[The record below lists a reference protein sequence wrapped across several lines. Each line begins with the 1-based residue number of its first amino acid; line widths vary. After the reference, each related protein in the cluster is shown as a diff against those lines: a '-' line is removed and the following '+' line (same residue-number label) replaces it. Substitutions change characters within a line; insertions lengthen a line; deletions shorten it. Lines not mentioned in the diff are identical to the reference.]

1 MSTKLIDRKLPDYT
15 KGEEL
20 FNMISHIVG
29 AAFGLF
35 ALIICVA
42 ISAYH
47 HDIVGIV
54 ASSIYGTS
62 LILLYTMS
70 SLYHGLTHPF
80 AKRLFQIFDHCAIY
94 FLIAGTYTPV
104 ALVAIRSH
112 FPMWGWLI
120 FGLQWV
126 LACIAITLTAIDLR
140 RFQIISMI
148 CYIFMGWMIILFYPI
163 IIPSL
168 GANAFTYMLVGG
180 ILYTIGAVLYG
191 IGKRKRYMH
200 NVFHVFVLVASFVQ
214 FLGIVLYIL

>member
-29 AAFGLF
+29 AAFALF

-47 HDIVGIV
+47 HDMLGIV
-54 ASSIYGTS
+54 ASSIYGIS
-62 LILLYTMS
+62 MILLYTMS

-104 ALVAIRSH
+104 ALVGIRAQ

-120 FGLQWV
+120 FGLQWA
-126 LACIAITLTAIDLR
+126 LAAVAVTLTAIDLK
-140 RFQIISMI
+140 RFQVISMI

-163 IIPSL
+163 IMPSL
-168 GANAFTYMLVGG
+168 GANAFTYMLIGG

-200 NVFHVFVLVASFVQ
+200 NVFHVFVLLGSFVQ
-214 FLGIVLYIL
+214 FLGLVLYVL

>member
-1 MSTKLIDRKLPDYT
+1 MSTRFIDRKLPDYT

-42 ISAYH
+42 ISGYH
-47 HDIVGIV
+47 RDIIGIV
-54 ASSIYGTS
+54 ASSIYGIS
-62 LILLYTMS
+62 MILLYTMS
-70 SLYHGLTHPF
+70 SIYHGLTHPF
-80 AKRLFQIFDHCAIY
+80 AKRLFQVFDHCAIY

-104 ALVAIRSH
+104 ALVAIRPNYPS
-112 FPMWGWLI
+112 WGWLI
-120 FGLQWV
+120 FGLQWG
-126 LACIAITLTAIDLR
+126 LAAIATALTAIDLK
-140 RFQIISMI
+140 RFKVISMI

-163 IIPSL
+163 ILPSL
-168 GANAFTYMLVGG
+168 GQSGFVYMLVGG

-200 NVFHVFVLVASFVQ
+200 NVFHVFVLLGSIVQ
-214 FLGIVLYIL
+214 FFGIILYVL

>member
-29 AAFGLF
+29 AAFALF

-42 ISAYH
+42 ISSYH
-47 HDIVGIV
+47 RDVLGIV
-54 ASSIYGTS
+54 ASSIYGIS
-62 LILLYTMS
+62 MLLLYTMS

-104 ALVAIRSH
+104 ALVAIRTH
-112 FPMWGWLI
+112 FPVWGWLI
-120 FGLQWV
+120 FGLQWA
-126 LACIAITLTAIDLR
+126 LAAVAVTLTAIDLK
-140 RFQIISMI
+140 RFQVISMV
-148 CYIFMGWMIILFYPI
+148 CYIFMGWMIILFYPVI
-163 IIPSL
+163 MPSL
-168 GANAFTYMLVGG
+168 GANAFTYMLIGG

-200 NVFHVFVLVASFVQ
+200 NVFHVFVLLGSFVQ
-214 FLGIVLYIL
+214 FLGLVLYVL

>member
-1 MSTKLIDRKLPDYT
+1 MSTKLINRKLPNYT
-15 KGEEL
+15 KGEEI
-20 FNMISHIVG
+20 FNMVSHIVG
-29 AAFGLF
+29 AVFGLI

-47 HDIVGIV
+47 RDVLGII
-54 ASSIYGTS
+54 ASSIYGIS
-62 LILLYTMS
+62 MILLYTMS

-104 ALVAIRSH
+104 ALVAIRAQ
-112 FPMWGWLI
+112 FPLWGWLI
-120 FGLQWV
+120 FGLQWL
-126 LACIAITLTAIDLR
+126 LATVAITLTAIDLR

-163 IIPSL
+163 IMPSL
-168 GANAFTYMLVGG
+168 GANGFTYMLIGG

-200 NVFHVFVLVASFVQ
+200 NVFHVFVLLGSFVQ
-214 FLGIVLYIL
+214 FLGLILYVL